1 MSAAGV
7 ETMAAAAA
15 KSDWQSEW
23 EKTLVAATKEGQ
35 VTVYGPPAISHQH
48 AIGAFQSSFPKIKPN
63 TEGVRVTH
71 WSFVCIDSRPEPIS
85 RVPSVGKK

>member
-23 EKTLVAATKEGQ
+23 EKTLAAATKEGQ
-35 VTVYGPPAISHQH
+35 VTVYGPPAISYQH
-48 AIGAFQSSFPKIKPN
+48 AIGAFQGSFPKIKPN
-63 TEGVRVTH
+63 YRGSSGH
-71 WSFVCIDSRPEPIS
+71 PI
-85 RVPSVGKK
+85 GL